1 MNLLHLVHSRIRSF
15 TQLVLAT
22 FNPTTI
28 FRVPLV
34 DPLTHMPGRY
44 LLLDDLGVRSQPS
57 ASEPVKSVAS
67 HKKTGSIDVAE
78 VVKVVKTRRR
88 AKSGPCFRRPP
99 SATESPYIAASI
111 LHPELSQTPP
121 APRKDP
127 AAELEPSSSFTL
139 SLVPSDEPALL
150 SLSLTTSSSDDSVIY
165 TPSAKRH
172 INRETEQ
179 NAQILE
185 GKTYPDVHLPAGTSS
200 GTGLGIEFLSKDG
213 DPFSGLGILSYHDS
227 DISLVLSELSSPE
240 PDVPMPSRILLDE
253 IYRTFA
259 SQNPTAVQ
267 FGSPSLSS
275 VSSLEGE
282 SSSFGGEARQHHFAA
297 ADCDEEDVFVEKVD
311 PGPTA
316 YSTPLK
322 GKGKPR
328 VLSRAQL
335 RDNDSSD
342 SIADSSC
349 GLERSYS
356 KPTFASLAR
365 RVRGE
370 SRGDI
375 RRLLSRWTTSR
386 VRIS

>member
-15 TQLVLAT
+15 AQLVLAT

-28 FRVPLV
+28 FRAQLV

-44 LLLDDLGVRSQPS
+44 LLLDDLGVRTQPS
-57 ASEPVKSVAS
+57 TSEPVKSVAS

-78 VVKVVKTRRR
+78 VVRVVKTRRR

-111 LHPELSQTPP
+111 LHPELSQTPR
-121 APRKDP
+121 APQKDP
-127 AAELEPSSSFTL
+127 AADLEPSSSFTL

-150 SLSLTTSSSDDSVIY
+150 SLSLPTSCSDDSIIY
-165 TPSAKRH
+165 TPSVKLH
-172 INRETEQ
+172 GNNESEQ
-179 NAQILE
+179 KVQTLE
-185 GKTYPDVHLPAGTSS
+185 GKTYPDVHLPAAGLGTSS
-200 GTGLGIEFLSKDG
+200 GTGLGIQFLSKDE
-213 DPFSGLGILSYHDS
+213 DPFSGLGILCYHDS
-227 DISLVLSELSSPE
+227 DISLILSELSSPE

-259 SQNPTAVQ
+259 SQSPTAVR

-275 VSSLEGE
+275 VSSL
-282 SSSFGGEARQHHFAA
+282 GGEPSLFGRETAQHRCTA
-297 ADCDEEDVFVEKVD
+297 ADRDEDDVFLEKVD

-322 GKGKPR
+322 GKGKPH

-342 SIADSSC
+342 SIDDSRY

-365 RVRGE
+365 RVREE

-375 RRLLSRWTTSR
+375 RRLARTWR
-386 VRIS
+386 Y